1 MDLQKIFSIK
11 VAKDRIHK
19 TITILGIKIKIR
31 KGFFKKLQ
39 NYERDKKI
47 IQESKFWNP
56 LWYVQQYGYN
66 FTRQEALEYWYRKGC
81 KKGESPSKYIN
92 VKHCKI
98 ACGGLNPIIAYLDK
112 ELVFYPDNKNNYKE
126 ENDAER
132 IKEYLEYKPTRQ
144 AQGVVYTCITNDYD
158 DLREIEIYKYI
169 DKNWDYVCFT
179 DNQEHIK
186 SGQIGIWEIK
196 PLQFDKLDNTR
207 NNRFHKLNP
216 HLLFPQYNQS
226 IYIDS
231 NINILTSYLFDEIKC
246 RNLNLLLPQHF
257 NRLCIYQEYSA
268 VLDAKLDNQDLIL
281 EELELLKRNN
291 MPRNYGMLENNVIYR
306 KHNNSEVVAINTE
319 WWDMIKKYSKRD
331 QLSFVYILFKHNIK
345 PLDLSIENTRLDV
358 ENFYAFEHK
367 KGRK

>member
-132 IKEYLEYKPTRQ
+132 IKEYLEYKSTRQ

-179 DNQEHIK
+179 DNQEHINL
-186 SGQIGIWEIK
+186 GQIGIWEIR
-196 PLQFDKLDNTR
+196 PLFFNNLDNTR
-207 NNRFHKLNP
+207 NQRWHKTHP
-216 HLLFPQYNQS
+216 HILFPNYEES
-226 IYIDS
+226 VWIDG
-231 NINILTSYLFDEIKC
+231 NINILTNKLYETIKQTPH
-246 RNLNLLLPQHF
+246 NILVPEHF
-257 NRLCIYQEYSA
+257 KNLCIYTEYQD
-268 VLDAKLDNQDLIL
+268 VLAFKLDDIKVIKK
-281 EELELLKRNN
+281 ELELIQKAC
-291 MPRNYGMLENNVIYR
+291 MPANYGFAETNILYR
-306 KHNNSEVVAINTE
+306 KHHNETIVKCMDM
-319 WWDMIKKYSKRD
+319 WWDFIKKYSKRD
-331 QLSFVYILFKHNIK
+331 QLAFTYVLWNCGIK
-345 PLDLSIENTRLDV
+345 PADINTSNTRLDI
-358 ENFYAFEHK
+358 ENYYVFGHK
-367 KGRK
+367 KGRE